1 MCAKNSD
8 SNVRTHIGRV
18 HFKTEYMYPSQLKR
32 KEKNQDNQ
40 KSLSNKLDP
49 KSSKELNEA
58 IIECIVEDSRPFGD
72 FRKSGMR
79 KLFEKILPG
88 FVPWHR
94 FTVAK
99 KLKNFYKSYKA
110 ELIEF
115 FKFILNISLTT
126 DAWKRKNLEYYFALT
141 AHFFDSEF
149 NFCSLI
155 IGFRKILGRHLGSR
169 LFSLHYSFGKIR
181 VAFILYF

>member
-58 IIECIVEDSRPFGD
+58 IIECIVED
-72 FRKSGMR
+72 
-79 KLFEKILPG
+79 
-88 FVPWHR
+88 
-94 FTVAK
+94 
-99 KLKNFYKSYKA
+99 
-110 ELIEF
+110 
-115 FKFILNISLTT
+115 
-126 DAWKRKNLEYYFALT
+126 
-141 AHFFDSEF
+141 
-149 NFCSLI
+149 
-155 IGFRKILGRHLGSR
+155 
-169 LFSLHYSFGKIR
+169 
-181 VAFILYF
+181 